1 MGELGMMQSI
11 RQEDIRRDLWSE
23 SGNSGF
29 SDELEG
35 TFSARKVVVG
45 RDENRHFGI
54 FDNVDSKS
62 ASGALK
68 KFGKIKTMKQIGLY
82 IKELLKTRSFRQA
95 RIAVK
100 DCRLSALNSAIDI
113 SSKKLKDRKTE
124 AFAAYCHING
134 TPDDETETLE
144 QALER
149 LSNMV
154 EIVNQLDVDHGMVD
168 ETVQKYEHYLQARNE
183 MDEMLAAKTLLE
195 GSIKE

>member
-1 MGELGMMQSI
+1 MMRSISQESI
-11 RQEDIRRDLWSE
+11 RGDLWSE

-54 FDNVDSKS
+54 FDDNVDSKS

-68 KFGKIKTMKQIGLY
+68 KFGKIKTMKQIGVY

-100 DCRLSALNSAIDI
+100 DCRLSALNSAIDV
-113 SSKKLKDRKTE
+113 SSRKLKDRKIE
-124 AFAAYCHING
+124 AFAAYFHING
-134 TPDDETETLE
+134 TPDDETVTPG
-144 QALER
+144 QVLER
-149 LSNMV
+149 LNNMV
-154 EIVNQLDVDHGMVD
+154 EVVNQLGVDHGMVD
-168 ETVQKYEHYLQARNE
+168 ETVQKYERYLQARNE

-195 GSIKE
+195 ASIKE